1 MPYLNVKLSKILDHV
16 KTELS
21 KDTGHT
27 LDHITRVYKN
37 ALLIA
42 SDDPTVDLD
51 ILTTAVL
58 LHDIARVKED
68 QDNTG
73 KTDHAIVGADM
84 AEVILKKLSYSQ
96 EDIEKIKHCIQTHR
110 YRTSYQPAS
119 KEAKILFDADKLD
132 LLGALGIAR
141 GYMISGEY
149 HQQLFSSAP
158 LDEYVASNIV
168 GGKPNGRIKDFS
180 KHALNIEF
188 ELKIKNI
195 PRRLYTKKARTIAR
209 RRIRFMKC
217 FFAQLRQEIDGSP

>member
-1 MPYLNVKLSKILDHV
+1 VLYLNGKQSKILDHV

-27 LDHITRVYKN
+27 LDHIMRVYKN

-42 SDDPTVDLD
+42 SDDPKVNRD

-73 KTDHAIVGADM
+73 KTDHAIVGAEM
-84 AEVILKKLSYSQ
+84 AEAILKNLNYPP
-96 EDIEKIKHCIQTHR
+96 EDIDKIKHCIQTHR
-110 YRTSYQPAS
+110 YRTSCQPAS

-149 HQQLFSSAP
+149 HQQLFSSTP
-158 LDEYVASNIV
+158 LDEYVASNLV

-195 PRRLYTKKARTIAR
+195 PRSLYTKKARLIAQ

-217 FFAQLRQEIDGSP
+217 FFDHLQQEIAGAP